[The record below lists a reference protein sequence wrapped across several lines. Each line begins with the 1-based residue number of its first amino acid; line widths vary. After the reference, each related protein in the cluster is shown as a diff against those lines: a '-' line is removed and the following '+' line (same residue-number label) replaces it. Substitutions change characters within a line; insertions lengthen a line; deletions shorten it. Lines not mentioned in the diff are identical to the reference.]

1 VGGVPA
7 GCGSTEPSGY
17 TMAFPTTPPSPLI
30 PPASR
35 IVSIVAGSATSVDP
49 AGFIP
54 PAGSVRNNT
63 TGAFADVVSSQ
74 DTSPGTLV
82 SAARTTNG
90 PTSLM

>member
-1 VGGVPA
+1 VRA
-7 GCGSTEPSGY
+7 EEGSTEPSGA
-17 TMAFPTTPPSPLI
+17 TMAVPTTPPSPLI
-30 PPASR
+30 PPTAR
-35 IVSIVAGSATSVDP
+35 ISSIVAGSATSLDP

-54 PAGSVRNNT
+54 PDGSVRNNT

-82 SAARTTNG
+82 SAARTNNG